1 METRIFL
8 LQEKEGKKIGAT
20 ENGSRKSR
28 CESKSSAVTTLF
40 SGITSQRELIRVVN
54 RFKQEV
60 CRSFQTP

>member
-8 LQEKEGKKIGAT
+8 LQKEGKKIGAT

-28 CESKSSAVTTLF
+28 CESKPSAITTLF

-60 CRSFQTP
+60 CKSFQIP